1 VMLSIFAEPI
11 AQEPIRQEADV
22 PEPPQEK
29 RGALLFEDAAEME
42 PAELERPVET
52 PEEFEIVLGRRQI
65 ASVLFVATVILA
77 LFSAVSYLAGKSLS
91 PKKITPVAV
100 SVPPTEVST
109 PVPTPA
115 VPTYPVI
122 NASIALSP
130 PQKAAIGAAKS
141 PTLNT
146 SIPNASST
154 TVAPKIVAAK
164 SLAPGSVAPITA
176 APKPVAPKSVTPA
189 STAPAVLPEV
199 SSEAPMFAEP
209 VAGAMYLQMG
219 AVDKGAA
226 AIFAEG
232 LRKRGFPSFVATGPN
247 ASLFRVL
254 IGPLRDTA
262 AYTRTKDALD
272 RIGVNTFGRT
282 YEK

>member
-1 VMLSIFAEPI
+1 MLSIFAEPI

-22 PEPPQEK
+22 PEPPQEE

-77 LFSAVSYLAGKSLS
+77 LFSAVSYLAGKSIS
-91 PKKITPVAV
+91 PKKIAPVAV

-109 PVPTPA
+109 PVPTP
-115 VPTYPVI
+115 TIPVI
-122 NASIALSP
+122 DASIALSAP
-130 PQKAAIGAAKS
+130 PQKAAIGPAKS

-164 SLAPGSVAPITA
+164 SLAPASVAPITA
-176 APKPVAPKSVTPA
+176 APKPVTPKSVTPA

-199 SSEAPMFAEP
+199 SS
-209 VAGAMYLQMG
+209 
-219 AVDKGAA
+219 
-226 AIFAEG
+226 
-232 LRKRGFPSFVATGPN
+232 
-247 ASLFRVL
+247 
-254 IGPLRDTA
+254 
-262 AYTRTKDALD
+262 
-272 RIGVNTFGRT
+272 
-282 YEK
+282 